1 MMKGGGTNDLGC
13 DYHLCRCSRH
23 VGDREMSVTNDE
35 LIRQLRTAS
44 IQADEMR
51 LRDFGYLMKQAADE
65 IERLKRE
72 VARNVLQ
79 KEWGGT

>member
-1 MMKGGGTNDLGC
+1 
-13 DYHLCRCSRH
+13 
-23 VGDREMSVTNDE
+23 MSNE
-35 LIRQLRTAS
+35 NLIKQLRTAS

-72 VARNVLQ
+72 VARDVLQ